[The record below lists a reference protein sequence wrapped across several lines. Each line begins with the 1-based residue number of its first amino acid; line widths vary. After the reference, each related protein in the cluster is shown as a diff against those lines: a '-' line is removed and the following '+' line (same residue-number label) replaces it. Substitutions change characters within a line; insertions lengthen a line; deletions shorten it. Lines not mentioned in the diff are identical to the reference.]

1 MVVFF
6 VGSAI
11 VLTVVGWSLQ
21 LRDAFAGK
29 LVGALKTNGELQIDW
44 AVLGGRHDRFSSR
57 VGFTRTT
64 CRGRSEATLSPAS
77 KVIYERNG

>member
-29 LVGALKTNGELQIDW
+29 LVGALKTNGELQIDR

-57 VGFTRTT
+57 VGFTRNDLQRQIGSNT
-64 CRGRSEATLSPAS
+64 CHLHLR
-77 KVIYERNG
+77 

>member
-29 LVGALKTNGELQIDW
+29 LVGALKTNGELQIDR
-44 AVLGGRHDRFSSR
+44 AVLEADTIVSAVASGLLG
-57 VGFTRTT
+57 TT
-64 CRGRSEATLSPAS
+64 CRGRSEATL
-77 KVIYERNG
+77 VTCI